1 MSASLAAYMIAAD
14 ELMESPR
21 VYFWTFTFKLTQPVW
36 FATPAWA
43 RLQRDL
49 FDWFGKFQGIRVSEM
64 HREHGLH
71 FHVLMN
77 MRLPVAVVRRL
88 AEPYGFGR
96 IEVQQVRH
104 RKATTRY
111 LVKYLAKGEKL
122 PCRGM
127 RRWVRIGGLGEPVK
141 NFGCQSELAILIRSE
156 LAKAKERHNGRLTQR
171 DRFMIMRAVRRSY
184 DAGHYQEPLPGDFVL
199 HTGPEI
205 TLRNST
211 FPKVRKLWKEELAA
225 YPA

>member
-1 MSASLAAYMIAAD
+1 MSASLAAYMVAAD
-14 ELMESPR
+14 ELMQSRR

-36 FATPAWA
+36 FATPAWT
-43 RLQRDL
+43 RLLKDL

-77 MRLPVAVVRRL
+77 ARLPVAVVRRL

-111 LVKYLAKGEKL
+111 LVKYLAKCEKL

-127 RRWVRIGGLGEPVK
+127 RRWVRLGGLGEPVK
-141 NFGCQSELAILIRSE
+141 NFVCQSELAIIIR
-156 LAKAKERHNGRLTQR
+156 
-171 DRFMIMRAVRRSY
+171 
-184 DAGHYQEPLPGDFVL
+184 
-199 HTGPEI
+199 
-205 TLRNST
+205 
-211 FPKVRKLWKEELAA
+211 
-225 YPA
+225 